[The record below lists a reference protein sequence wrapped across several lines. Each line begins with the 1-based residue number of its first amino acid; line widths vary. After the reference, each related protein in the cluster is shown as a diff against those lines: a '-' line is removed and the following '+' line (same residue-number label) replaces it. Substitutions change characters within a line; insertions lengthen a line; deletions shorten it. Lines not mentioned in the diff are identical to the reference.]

1 MWVKRIG
8 TLLTVCFI
16 EFVKIETDKNDC
28 IWLAAWCKLIMQLFN
43 IVAKKNIVSADSKI
57 YAKQFAKILEMK
69 IPQIDF
75 VYQFFKKLA

>member
-1 MWVKRIG
+1 
-8 TLLTVCFI
+8 
-16 EFVKIETDKNDC
+16 
-28 IWLAAWCKLIMQLFN
+28 MQLFN

-75 VYQFFKKLA
+75 VYQFFTKLA

>member
-8 TLLTVCFI
+8 TLLTVCFT

-28 IWLAAWCKLIMQLFN
+28 IWLAAWYKLIMQLFN

>member
-1 MWVKRIG
+1 MEKISACFKN
-8 TLLTVCFI
+8 VCFI

-28 IWLAAWCKLIMQLFN
+28 IWLAAWYKLIMQLFN
-43 IVAKKNIVSADSKI
+43 IVTKKYIVSADSKI

-75 VYQFFKKLA
+75 VYQFFTKLA